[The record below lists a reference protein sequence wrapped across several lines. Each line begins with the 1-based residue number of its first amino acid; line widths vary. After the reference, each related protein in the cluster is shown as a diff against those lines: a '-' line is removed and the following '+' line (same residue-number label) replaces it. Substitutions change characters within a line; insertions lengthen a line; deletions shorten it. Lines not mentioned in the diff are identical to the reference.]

1 MSNEKIKDAAIKFH
15 FSLLENSYDLIV
27 TGKNYRSI
35 MQLMNKIGFK
45 NSNRVDEILG
55 FITNKNR
62 FITRSEASKYMKNN
76 NF

>member
-1 MSNEKIKDAAIKFH
+1 MSNEKIKDVAIKFH
-15 FSLLENSYDLIV
+15 FSLLENSYDLII
-27 TGKNYRSI
+27 TSKNYGSI

-45 NSNRVDEILG
+45 NSNRIDEILG